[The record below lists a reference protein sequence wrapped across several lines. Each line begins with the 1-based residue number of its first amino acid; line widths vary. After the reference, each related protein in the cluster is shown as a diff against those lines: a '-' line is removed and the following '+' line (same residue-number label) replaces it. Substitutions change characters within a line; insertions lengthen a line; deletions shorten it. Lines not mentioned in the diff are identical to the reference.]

1 MRIVASTL
9 FERKFQMCSCGKR
22 VQITLFDD
30 IKPSAWGY
38 PMWRVLH
45 SLTELSGAQINKF
58 LDQDEYYAWKSVL
71 NILHTCLPCALCRE
85 HYSGYVREH
94 PYEPIIS
101 LSGSERRVALRQWLF
116 DLHNNTPM
124 TGTCPRPTIEQLPD
138 LYSTVNVDIDAEIKE
153 IVRIL
158 QLSSQGGIIPR
169 DAYDAFRR
177 YVTNLYTIVR
187 G

>member
-1 MRIVASTL
+1 MTIAL
-9 FERKFQMCSCGKR
+9 FERKIQMCSCGKR
-22 VQITLFDD
+22 IAVTLFDD
-30 IKPSAWGY
+30 IKPSTWGY

-45 SLTELSGAQINKF
+45 SLTELSGAQQNKF

-85 HYSGYVREH
+85 HYSGFVKEN
-94 PYEPIIS
+94 PYEPVIS
-101 LSGSERRVALRQWLF
+101 LVGSERKTALRKWLF
-116 DLHNNTPM
+116 DLHNNAPM
-124 TGTCPRPTIEQLPD
+124 TGTCPRPTLDQLPD
-138 LYSTVNVDIDAEIKE
+138 LYSTDKVDIDAEIKE
-153 IVRIL
+153 VVRIL

-177 YVTNLYTIVR
+177 YVTNLHTILR

>member
-1 MRIVASTL
+1 MIHAL
-9 FERKFQMCSCGKR
+9 FERKIQMCSCGKR
-22 VQITLFDD
+22 VQVTLFDD
-30 IKPSAWGY
+30 IKPTAWGY

-85 HYSGYVREH
+85 HYSGWVQEN

-101 LSGSERRVALRQWLF
+101 LSGSERKNALRKWLF
-116 DLHNNTPM
+116 DLHNFTPM

-138 LYSTVNVDIDAEIKE
+138 LYSTANIDIDAEIKE

-177 YVTNLYTIVR
+177 YITNLYTIVR

>member
-1 MRIVASTL
+1 MDFSESL
-9 FERKFQMCSCGKR
+9 QMCSCGKR
-22 VQITLFDD
+22 ISVTLFDD
-30 IKPSAWGY
+30 IKPSTWGY
-38 PMWRVLH
+38 PMWRILH
-45 SLTELSGAQINKF
+45 SLTELTGRQVNKF

-85 HYSGYVREH
+85 HYIGYIREN
-94 PYEPIIS
+94 PYESIIS
-101 LSGSERRVALRQWLF
+101 ASGLARKNALREWLF
-116 DLHNNTPM
+116 NLHNFTPM
-124 TGTCPRPTIEQLPD
+124 TGTCSRPTIDQLPE
-138 LYSTVNVDIDAEIKE
+138 LYSITNIDIDTEIKE

-177 YVTNLYTIVR
+177 YITNLHTIVR